1 MIQNLFIFIVLL
13 ATTFCRAQTKI
24 IAHKNHSG
32 SKQTFSKLLKENNLG
47 DSNFGVAPE
56 VDIKRA
62 QLDSLIFVNDTTQIM
77 VTTISCSNKNGE
89 DAITNG
95 WSDAKQKKIKALEVS
110 EDKKTSIWEAGRDTV
125 FNHRIFS
132 NKNDLRYIK
141 VLLDSKYYFT
151 KPAEEVVFVGYLD
164 KPEMDK
170 AENSYIN
177 ITLFEEDY
185 LVEIEMTGLF
195 EITGYFG
202 LEKKNN
208 QGNWKVL
215 IPLDKRTDSN
225 TPNIDFFKDDSEK
238 FPLAYFARQIEP
250 KNKEELEKGVY
261 RLFARTYGRND
272 LVYSNEFE
280 IK

>member
-1 MIQNLFIFIVLL
+1 MKTFLIFTLISFSSVV
-13 ATTFCRAQTKI
+13 FSQTKI
-24 IAHKNHSG
+24 IAHKSHSG
-32 SKQTFSKLLKENNLG
+32 SKKTFSKLLKENDLG
-47 DSNFGVAPE
+47 SSNFGVAPE

-77 VTTISCSNKNGE
+77 VTSIICSNRRGE
-89 DAITNG
+89 DAITEG
-95 WSDAKQKKIKALEVS
+95 WSHIKNKKIKAQEIS
-110 EDKKTSIWEAGRDTV
+110 EDKKTSVWEPGRDTV
-125 FNHRIFS
+125 YNHRIFS

-151 KPAEEVVFVGYLD
+151 KPAEEVVFVGYSD

-195 EITGYFG
+195 EISGYFG
-202 LEKKNN
+202 LEKKDE
-208 QGNWKVL
+208 QGKWEVL
-215 IPLDKRTDSN
+215 IPLDNKTDSK

-238 FPLAYFARQIEP
+238 FPLEYFARKIEP
-250 KNKEELEKGVY
+250 KNQDELDQGVY
-261 RLFARTYGRND
+261 RIFARTYGRND
-272 LVYSNEFE
+272 IVHSNEFK

>member
-1 MIQNLFIFIVLL
+1 MKIILILTIFAFGSAV
-13 ATTFCRAQTKI
+13 FSQTKI
-24 IAHKNHSG
+24 IAHKSHSG
-32 SKQTFSKLLKENNLG
+32 SKQTFSKLLKENDLG
-47 DSNFGVAPE
+47 SSNFGVAPE
-56 VDIKRA
+56 VDIKKA
-62 QLDSLIFVNDTTQIM
+62 QLDSLIFVNDTTQVM
-77 VTTISCSNKNGE
+77 VTTISCSNRNGE
-89 DAITNG
+89 DAITSG
-95 WSDAKQKKIKALEVS
+95 WSHAKQKKIEALKVS

-125 FNHRIFS
+125 YNHRIFS

-151 KPAEEVVFVGYLD
+151 KPAEEVVFVGYSD

-195 EITGYFG
+195 EISGYFG
-202 LEKKNN
+202 LEKKDE
-208 QGNWKVL
+208 QGKWKVL
-215 IPLDKRTDSN
+215 IPLDNKTDSN
-225 TPNIDFFKDDSEK
+225 TPNIDFFVDDSEK

-272 LVYSNEFE
+272 LVYSNEFK